1 MISIEPIQRLAN
13 ANIKSRALPD
23 IVSGRK
29 GSSLGITEPSGG
41 SDVAGMKTTARFDSG
56 TYVVNGSKTFITG
69 SMTSDFFV
77 IGARTG
83 SDGLAGISLFFVDA
97 ATPGFS
103 RTPLD
108 RKMGWWYADQATLYF
123 ENMPVPAKNL
133 MGEENLGF
141 IAIMENFNLERVAL
155 IAGALGM
162 MRVCLAESIDWA
174 QTRQTFGKPL
184 IRHKI
189 ADMSA
194 RIDAVEA
201 YLN

>member
-1 MISIEPIQRLAN
+1 MDLLA
-13 ANIKSRALPD
+13 SH
-23 IVSGRK
+23 
-29 GSSLGITEPSGG
+29 
-41 SDVAGMKTTARFDSG
+41 
-56 TYVVNGSKTFITG
+56 
-69 SMTSDFFV
+69 FFCRCGHTR
-77 IGARTG
+77 I
-83 SDGLAGISLFFVDA
+83 LAH
-97 ATPGFS
+97 T
-103 RTPLD
+103 LD
-108 RKMGWWYADQATLYF
+108 RKMGWWCADQATLYF
-123 ENMPVPAKNL
+123 EDMRVPAENL

-174 QTRQTFGKPL
+174 QTRQTFGQPL
-184 IRHKI
+184 IRHQVIRHKI